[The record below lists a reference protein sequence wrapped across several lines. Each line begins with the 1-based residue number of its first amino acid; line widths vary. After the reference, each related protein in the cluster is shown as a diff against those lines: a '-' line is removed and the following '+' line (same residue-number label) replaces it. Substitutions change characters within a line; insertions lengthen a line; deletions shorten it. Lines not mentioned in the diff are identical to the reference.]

1 MLELYIDERGEV
13 AIENIDALLTAFPKD
28 MQRAIESALKSEG
41 YDLKNLIK
49 EAIRRGG
56 VNGEWQKL
64 NPHTG
69 VLARAKKKHV
79 KNYRTVWKGQKGS
92 KKRVRQY
99 KQQILSKRQNPL
111 SKLAGAVRYKYDKEM
126 GMVSIGFIQ
135 SAGVSAGMLKLAGMQ
150 AKGFETKITPKSRKM
165 LFALGFPIKKSTS
178 VFKTP
183 ARPVIEPVFKQEK
196 DHMMQDIERKFF
208 KSLARYWEQA

>member
-13 AIENIDALLTAFPKD
+13 AIENIDALLTAFPRYT
-28 MQRAIESALKSEG
+28 QRAMASALKSEG

-69 VLARAKKKHV
+69 VLARAKKGHV
-79 KNYRTVWKGQKGS
+79 KNYRSVWKGKKGS
-92 KKRVRQY
+92 KRRVRQY
-99 KQQILSKRQNPL
+99 KQVILSKRQNPL
-111 SKLAGAVRYKYDKEM
+111 SKLAGAVRYKYDQEM

-135 SAGVSAGMLKLAGMQ
+135 SEGVSAGMLKLAGMQ

-165 LFALGFPIKKSTS
+165 LFALGFPVKKDTT
-178 VFKTP
+178 VLKTP
-183 ARPVIEPVFKQEK
+183 ARPVIEPVFRKEK
-196 DHMMQDIERKFF
+196 DHMMQDIEHKFF
-208 KSLARYWEQA
+208 KLLVRYWKRA